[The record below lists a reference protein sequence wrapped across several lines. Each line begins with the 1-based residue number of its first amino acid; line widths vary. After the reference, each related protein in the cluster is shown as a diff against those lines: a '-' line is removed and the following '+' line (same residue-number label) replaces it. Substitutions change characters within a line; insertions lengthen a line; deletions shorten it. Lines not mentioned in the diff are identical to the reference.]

1 MVYTCVRGWAA
12 MAYLRR
18 VGPLHDFL
26 SQLALRRRGLNEQIC
41 PKEAACLN
49 SQTSIVERAAKPILR
64 GHQWLCDL
72 NWSNVSEYLC
82 FSCEYSSILS
92 RWGLFIFLLIWYIY
106 IHRVQRFLTDQTC
119 QLNTL
124 LHSTSERSSRS
135 RKKITWPCFDNYC
148 MSQWH
153 SSSLLIWLQKKRT
166 NKTIFR
172 RAVISNVQVTS
183 LKAAQW

>member
-1 MVYTCVRGWAA
+1 MLSNIFFYLFFRYRLQYTGYASHSCTPESEITRTLDGMVFTCVRGWAA

-49 SQTSIVERAAKPILR
+49 SQTSTVERAAKPILR

-92 RWGLFIFLLIWYIY
+92 RWGLFLFLLIWYIY

-119 QLNTL
+119 
-124 LHSTSERSSRS
+124 
-135 RKKITWPCFDNYC
+135 
-148 MSQWH
+148 
-153 SSSLLIWLQKKRT
+153 
-166 NKTIFR
+166 
-172 RAVISNVQVTS
+172 
-183 LKAAQW
+183 